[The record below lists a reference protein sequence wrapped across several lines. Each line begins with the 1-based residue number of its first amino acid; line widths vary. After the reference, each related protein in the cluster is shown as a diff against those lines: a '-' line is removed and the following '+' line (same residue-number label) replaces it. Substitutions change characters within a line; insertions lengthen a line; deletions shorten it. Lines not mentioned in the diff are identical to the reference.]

1 MLYDGA
7 REDTLFADGRP
18 PREDMHEVLRWAR
31 ERIGLNGSHPWRLLS
46 ARRKMG
52 KTLFEIEES
61 TDHGPRRLIGKLC
74 KAERADVLDRALRSL
89 WSAGFCPPAR
99 HTVTEAIAILPE
111 RGFIL
116 QERAPGVDGRTL
128 VLRGGDEALRAS
140 HDAAEWLAALHR
152 APVRACAGMHDP
164 DTIGRW
170 VRELSEAV
178 PDEAR
183 RLGRIEDAVLRELA
197 DLVTDTVPSHGDF
210 HPMNIFIHTSG
221 DVGQAPG
228 LRGAPGPADLQASHR
243 ITGID
248 LDKFS
253 QREPEF
259 DVGYYLAQTAAFGYF
274 ATGAM
279 DSTAEAR
286 RAFLD
291 RYRETSGREVRARR
305 AGMHAAITFLK
316 NLHYDLV
323 LLKTERVERAAPWL
337 ASAEAAILE
346 DDLGMGAT

>member
-7 REDTLFADGRP
+7 SQDTLFADGRP

-61 TDHGPRRLIGKLC
+61 TARGPRRLIGKLC

-99 HTVTEAIAILPE
+99 HTVTEAIAVLPE

-116 QERAPGVDGRTL
+116 QERAPGVDARAL
-128 VLRGGDEALRAS
+128 ILRGGDEATRAS
-140 HDAAEWLAALHR
+140 RDSAEWLVALHR
-152 APVRACAGMHDP
+152 APVRPCAGMYDP
-164 DTIGRW
+164 DAIGRW
-170 VRELSEAV
+170 VRELADVV

-197 DLVTDTVPSHGDF
+197 DLVTVTVPSHGDF
-210 HPMNIFIHTSG
+210 HPMNIFIHG
-221 DVGQAPG
+221 DE
-228 LRGAPGPADLQASHR
+228 R

-259 DVGYYLAQTAAFGYF
+259 DVGYYLAQTAAFGFF

-279 DSTAEAR
+279 NSTAEAR

-291 RYRETSGREVRARR
+291 RYRDASGREVRARR

-323 LLKTERVERAAPWL
+323 LLKTGRVERAAPWL
-337 ASAEAAILE
+337 GAAEAAILE
-346 DDLGMGAT
+346 EDLGLGAT